1 MQCIL
6 TLKAHPWKGMPEQM
20 PNKDMSCDEIL
31 MGHVSLQNC
40 YVLLAMSTYFLK
52 NLCLLAGGCPLN
64 VKPNSYNNEKF
75 IAACM
80 EERICLSDI

>member
-6 TLKAHPWKGMPEQM
+6 TLKAHPWKGMPEQI

-52 NLCLLAGGCPLN
+52 NSCLLAGGCPLN
-64 VKPNSYNNEKF
+64 VKPNSYNKF

-80 EERICLSDI
+80 EERICLSDL